1 MSASIVLLG
10 LLAHLASA
18 TRICS
23 AWSKGDSGCTEFDVG
38 LVSGT
43 FDAQIQ
49 RQPVGSI
56 FLYSHFA
63 TSHIDLLSHFVE
75 HYVALGIHR
84 DCVLLVWNVQPGD
97 ELVAIES
104 AQLLFERLQVSV
116 IRWTGVFTSAAAH
129 YNKIKVLAALQEPSW
144 VVYAD
149 IDEFL
154 ELSGTVQA
162 QIADLSANNF
172 THQIGF
178 TVDRVAAGGHLTRVA
193 LNKTISEQ
201 YPLRCNLTGAH
212 GLATK
217 VVLLRA
223 DLRTVSGNHMVHDD
237 ELYSRNRQLAP
248 SRGVTRRASPQL
260 LALSHYKW
268 THDVVPYL
276 QRRIAL
282 YKQVQQYW
290 ALSYSLLA
298 SLQRNN
304 WTINVSKYCR
314 P

>member
-1 MSASIVLLG
+1 MSAWLVLLG
-10 LLAHLASA
+10 LLVHLASA

-23 AWSKGDSGCTEFDVG
+23 AWSRGNNGCTEFDVG
-38 LVSGT
+38 FVNGT

-49 RQPVGSI
+49 SQPIGST
-56 FLYSHFA
+56 FLYAHFA
-63 TSHIDLLSHFVE
+63 TSHIDLLPHFVE
-75 HYVALGIHR
+75 HYVALGVRRNCI
-84 DCVLLVWNVQPGD
+84 LLVWNVQPAD
-97 ELVAIES
+97 DAAATKS
-104 AQLLFERLQVSV
+104 AQLLFDQLGISV

-129 YNKIKVLAALQEPSW
+129 YNKIKVLAALQAPSW
-144 VVYAD
+144 AVYAD

-154 ELSGTVQA
+154 ELSTSVQA
-162 QIADLSANNF
+162 QIADLSASNF

-178 TVDRVAAGGHLTRVA
+178 TVDRVARGGLLTRVT
-193 LNKTISEQ
+193 LNGTIGEQ

-217 VVLLRA
+217 VVLLRG

-248 SRGVTRRASPQL
+248 SRGIERRASPQL